1 MAERP
6 TEPSAGQPFNRG
18 REDTVVRPFPTGE
31 PLNGEARTD
40 GKVMPPM
47 PTNGQPATKEQRRPS
62 APPDTPPSNRA
73 VERPT
78 AETTVPT
85 QRKPA
90 SPPSPSSPKP
100 SGPPPQARNASPAT
114 QPTPVVPVA
123 PASAPEKQAPV
134 DRQARQA
141 KRVRTKAQKAPKP
154 AKPARKDR
162 SAEKKTAAA
171 PRPGRRARLRMT
183 RIDPWSVMK
192 TSFLL
197 SIALGVVTVVSV
209 LMVWSVLGAA
219 DVWGSINQT
228 VQDVVG
234 GQEASTFDIEDYIG
248 TRRVV
253 GFTIIVAAID
263 VVLLTAIATLAAF
276 LYNMSASLLGGIEVT
291 LAEDN

>member
-6 TEPSAGQPFNRG
+6 TEPPAGQPFNRG
-18 REDTVVRPFPTGE
+18 REDTVVRPFPGADQV
-31 PLNGEARTD
+31 NGETRTD
-40 GKVMPPM
+40 NKKVLPPM
-47 PTNGQPATKEQRRPS
+47 PTNGQSNTKEQRRPS
-62 APPDTPPSNRA
+62 RGPDAPPPSRA
-73 VERPT
+73 VGQPT
-78 AETTVPT
+78 A
-85 QRKPA
+85 
-90 SPPSPSSPKP
+90 PPPRRTSSPKP
-100 SGPPPQARNASPAT
+100 TAPPPQARTAAPPSAPPA

-123 PASAPEKQAPV
+123 PAPSTADQQAAQPK
-134 DRQARQA
+134 RSRA
-141 KRVRTKAQKAPKP
+141 KVEKAPKP
-154 AKPARKDR
+154 AK
-162 SAEKKTAAA
+162 SANVAAT
-171 PRPGRRARLRMT
+171 RPGRRARLRMT

-219 DVWGSINQT
+219 DVWASINQT

-234 GQEASTFDIEDYIG
+234 GQDASNFDIEDYIG

-253 GFTIIVAAID
+253 GFTIIVAAVD
-263 VVLLTAIATLAAF
+263 VVLLTAIATLGAF